1 MPTLTME
8 IGKLMAQVDSLQKQL
23 LTIQTEICQTKE
35 QITDVHTELLN
46 FMAVVQKKSVC
57 EAIHDRLS
65 KTYVPR
71 SEIAPLKTIAG
82 MIALTTVTAIA
93 AAFFNLIL
101 K

>member
-8 IGKLMAQVDSLQKQL
+8 IGKLMALVDTLQKQL
-23 LTIQTEICQTKE
+23 QSIQKEICQTKN

-46 FMAVVQKKSVC
+46 FMATVQKKSVC
-57 EAIHDRLS
+57 QAIHDKLAQN
-65 KTYVPR
+65 YVAK
-71 SEIAPLKTIAG
+71 SEIAPLKAFVG
-82 MIALTTVTAIA
+82 MITLTTVTAIG

>member
-23 LTIQTEICQTKE
+23 GTIQKEISQTKN

-46 FMAVVQKKSVC
+46 FMATVQRKTVC
-57 EAIHDRLS
+57 QALHEKLAEV
-65 KTYVPR
+65 YVPR
-71 SEIAPLKTIAG
+71 SELAPLRAVAG
-82 MIALTTVTAIA
+82 MIVLTAVTAVG

>member
-23 LTIQTEICQTKE
+23 GAIQKEISQTKN
-35 QITDVHTELLN
+35 QITDVHSELLN
-46 FMAVVQKKSVC
+46 FMATVQHKTTC
-57 EAIHDRLS
+57 QAIHEKLADL
-65 KTYVPR
+65 YVPR
-71 SEIAPLKTIAG
+71 SELAPIKAVAG
-82 MIALTTVTAIA
+82 MIALTTITAIG